1 MANFNDGLV
10 GSFTAVKKIGAS
22 LERLRYWENLGIL
35 KPDYVQCGTRQFKRY
50 SQDDI
55 NKAMLVKKLV
65 DEEKYSLG
73 GAIMKLKEK
82 LQSTEKSQDEEKNF
96 ILKE

>member
-1 MANFNDGLV
+1 MANFNDGLF
-10 GSFTAVKKIGAS
+10 GSFTVANKIGTS

-35 KPDYVQCGTRQFKRY
+35 KPNYVQCGTRQFKRY
-50 SQDDI
+50 SQEDI
-55 NKAMLVKKLV
+55 NKAILVKKLV